1 MSWTFAGVF
10 ILFWSGITLTAD
22 GMLLYSIGKQFWS
35 YTYPTTEGTIL
46 KCEVTSDSDGEGT
59 TYDLEIEYQY
69 VVHGQVYHGDKYR
82 HQSVKTQGDWCTP
95 IAKQYPV
102 DSRRPVFYD
111 SGRPDQAV
119 LLRGIE
125 GVDLYILLFLT
136 PFNLIMLAGWLVA
149 YYSLFPRP
157 ALAETGGVRVRDDGV
172 TVRAFVPDQSAI
184 FVAAAV
190 LGAASFVMIFL
201 VGCLTG
207 MRPTMPVMFGAWGVI
222 LGLAIWFGGQRYVRD
237 RTGLSD
243 LIIDHCNQ
251 RLTLPITHGR
261 RELHDVLFSAVDKI
275 TVKEERKVDSEGD
288 ATYVYALL
296 LAERGDSATEH
307 RIYDSSEKDKAHR
320 FLTWLRTTIGMAPDV
335 QPSTKRRNK
344 RERS

>member
-1 MSWTFAGVF
+1 MGSAIGGVF
-10 ILFWSGITLTAD
+10 ILFWSAITLTAD
-22 GMLLYSIGKQFWS
+22 SMLLYSIGQQLWS
-35 YTYPTTEGTIL
+35 YTYAATEGTIFES
-46 KCEVTSDSDGEGT
+46 EVTSDSDGDGT
-59 TYDLEIEYQY
+59 TYDLEIQYQY
-69 VVHGQVYHGDKYR
+69 VVDGRVYHGDKYR
-82 HQSVKTQGDWCTP
+82 HQAVKTQGDWCTP

-111 SGRPDQAV
+111 PRRPDKAV

-136 PFNLIMLAGWLVA
+136 PFNMIMLAGWLVA

-184 FVAAAV
+184 FIAAAV
-190 LGAASFVMIFL
+190 VGAASFVMIFL

-207 MRPTMPVMFGAWGVI
+207 MRPTMPVMIGAWGVI
-222 LGLAIWFGGQRYVRD
+222 FGLAIWFGGQRYVRD
-237 RTGLSD
+237 RAGLSD
-243 LIIDHCNQ
+243 LIIDRIHE
-251 RLTLPITHGR
+251 RLTLPATHGR
-261 RELHDVLFSAVDKI
+261 RELHDVLFSAVDKL

-288 ATYVYALL
+288 ATYVYAVLL
-296 LAERGDSATEH
+296 KERGDSATEH
-307 RIYDSSEKDKAHR
+307 RLYDSSEKDKAHR
-320 FLTWLRTTIGMAPDV
+320 FLTWLRTTIGMAADV
-335 QPSTKRRNK
+335 QPATKRRHK